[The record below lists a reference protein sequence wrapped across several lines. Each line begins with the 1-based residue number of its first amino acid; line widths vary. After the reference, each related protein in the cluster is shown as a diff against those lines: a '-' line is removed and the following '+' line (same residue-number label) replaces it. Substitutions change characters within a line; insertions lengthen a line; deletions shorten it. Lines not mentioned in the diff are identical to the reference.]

1 MKREV
6 KLITGRTLDQ
16 GIFIEHKHSDEYLNA
31 AAICRINPKLM
42 KEIGVDEGDRV
53 KVITDVADVVVRAVG
68 DDNIGEKMIFVP
80 MGPWANF
87 VLGMDV
93 GMGGMPSFKGV
104 DAKIESTDEKTPKM
118 EELMERYRYIGR

>member
-16 GIFIEHKHSDEYLNA
+16 GRFIEHKHSDGYLNA
-31 AAICRINPKLM
+31 AAICQINPRLM
-42 KEIGVDEGDRV
+42 KDIGIDEGGGV

-68 DDNIGEKMIFVP
+68 DDNIGEEMIFVP

-87 VLGMDV
+87 VLGIDV
-93 GMGGMPSFKGV
+93 GMAGMPSFKGV
-104 DAKIESTDEKTPKM
+104 NAKIESTDEKTPKM
-118 EELMERYRYIGR
+118 EELMKRYMI

>member
-16 GIFIEHKHSDEYLNA
+16 GIFIDHKHSDDYLNA
-31 AAICRINPKLM
+31 AAICRINPRLM
-42 KEIGVDEGDRV
+42 KDIGVDEGGGV
-53 KVITDVADVVVRAVG
+53 KVITDVADVVVRSMK

-80 MGPWANF
+80 MVPWANF

-93 GMGGMPSFKGV
+93 V
-104 DAKIESTDEKTPKM
+104 
-118 EELMERYRYIGR
+118 